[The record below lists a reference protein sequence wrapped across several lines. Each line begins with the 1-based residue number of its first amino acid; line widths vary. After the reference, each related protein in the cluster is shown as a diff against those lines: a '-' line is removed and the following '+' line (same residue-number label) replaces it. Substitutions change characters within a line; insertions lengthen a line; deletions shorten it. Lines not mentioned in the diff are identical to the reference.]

1 MTLKERL
8 QTISFEEIA
17 MFPFDMILD
26 DKEEPSKQ

>member
-1 MTLKERL
+1 MYENMTLKELL

-26 DKEEPSKQ
+26 DKE